1 MTYEYRAP
9 SLRLI
14 DTATL
19 LKQGAEARV
28 YALDALLPSPSVY
41 WPPSSTPS
49 SSPTPAAT
57 PAILKHR
64 FPKTYRHPALD
75 ASLTKTRLQFEARA
89 LSRCSRA
96 GVTVPNVLWVDEPG
110 GTLALER
117 IEGWSVRE
125 VLGGGAEGEV
135 EVGANDEI
143 ERDGTETPG
152 QEQQVAV
159 VESEGL
165 AALKTHGGVPALMT
179 AVGAALARLHHTG
192 IIHGDL
198 TTSNMMVRMTPN
210 GPAPYEIVLI
220 DFGLAS
226 QATLSENYAVD
237 LYVLERAFASTHP
250 ASEGLY
256 AGVLE
261 AYGAGLGE
269 KKWKPI
275 ETKLKEVRLRGRKRD
290 MTG

>member
-1 MTYEYRAP
+1 MSYEYRAP
-9 SLRLI
+9 SLHLI

-19 LKQGAEARV
+19 IKQGAEARV

-41 WPPSSTPS
+41 WPSSSSASS
-49 SSPTPAAT
+49 SSPAPT

-75 ASLTKTRLQFEARA
+75 ASLNKTRLQFEARA
-89 LSRCSRA
+89 LFRCARA
-96 GVTVPNVLWVDEPG
+96 GVTVPRVLWVDEPG

-135 EVGANDEI
+135 EVGANDER
-143 ERDGTETPG
+143 ERDGTETPR
-152 QEQQVAV
+152 EDEEV
-159 VESEGL
+159 VVGESEGM
-165 AALKTHGGVPALMT
+165 AALAPHGGVPALMT
-179 AVGAALARLHHTG
+179 AVGEALARLHHTG
-192 IIHGDL
+192 VVHGDL
-198 TTSNMMVRMTPN
+198 TTSNMMVRMTPD
-210 GPAPYEIVLI
+210 GASPYEIVLI

-226 QATLSENYAVD
+226 QATLPENYAVD

-250 ASEGLY
+250 ASEGMY

-261 AYGAGLGE
+261 AYAAGLGE

-275 ETKLKEVRLRGRKRD
+275 EAKLKEVRLRGRKRD